1 MLIHG
6 STYIFRIYIYIPYT
20 VSMVA
25 VLLYFIHYVHGYMKS
40 FPVFENIIHAHT
52 RIWFFLICKHLTA
65 RKLTDNSQEEKPE
78 AAQELWPTLLS
89 PVKTNSTFF
98 RKCVSIRATAYM
110 FFMTTFVKPVW
121 VRGFVLELPGKI
133 LFISFSVSAS
143 LSVSVWMATPPFG
156 HSKCDVT
163 YTWKLKM
170 ATGRAKKTF

>member
-1 MLIHG
+1 MRTQE
-6 STYIFRIYIYIPYT
+6 SD
-20 VSMVA
+20 
-25 VLLYFIHYVHGYMKS
+25 
-40 FPVFENIIHAHT
+40 
-52 RIWFFLICKHLTA
+52 FFLICKHLTA

>member
-121 VRGFVLELPGKI
+121 VERLCAGAARKDIVYFFLCFCI
-133 LFISFSVSAS
+133 FICFCVDGYPTF
-143 LSVSVWMATPPFG
+143 WPFQMWRNV
-156 HSKCDVT
+156 H
-163 YTWKLKM
+163 LK
-170 ATGRAKKTF
+170 A